1 MGMADYRLY
10 FTDEH
15 GHIRRALE
23 FVCDDDAEA
32 IQRAEQHVDSLDMEL
47 WQRDRVVAKLP
58 GQHKRPAS
66 PARA

>member
-10 FTDEH
+10 FMDEQ

-32 IQRAEQHVDSLDMEL
+32 IQRAEQHVDGLDLEL

-58 GQHKRPAS
+58 GQPKQPTS
-66 PARA
+66 PTRA